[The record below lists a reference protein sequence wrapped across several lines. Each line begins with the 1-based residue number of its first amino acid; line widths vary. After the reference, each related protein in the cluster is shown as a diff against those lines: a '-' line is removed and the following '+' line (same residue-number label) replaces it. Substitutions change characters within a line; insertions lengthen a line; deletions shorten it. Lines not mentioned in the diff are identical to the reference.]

1 MEKIPK
7 VDKVKY
13 IEKIK
18 ENVKTREKGLKK
30 FIKLKSKDEKE
41 NSDLTSQTF
50 TLFQIQPKNVK

>member
-50 TLFQIQPKNVK
+50 TLF